1 MKMSGVPF
9 CDSFSTT
16 DTSYIRQNGSFT
28 ASLCRFS
35 TFIFAA
41 NQFDFALIHLDTMT
55 ASLLAG
61 CAHLVLLICPPG
73 FELFIFPL
81 LQDTENGFFMDVNK
95 QVSMVCSQL
104 AQDPKLKG
112 GYNAMGFSQG
122 AQFLRAVAQ
131 RCPSPTMKTLIS
143 VGGQHQGVYGLP
155 RCPGESSHICDIIRK
170 ALNDG
175 AYTDIVQ
182 KHLVQAQYWHD
193 PLNDDLYKKH
203 SLFLADINQE
213 RAVNET
219 YKKNLQLLDKF
230 VLVKFLND
238 TVVDPVDSEWFG
250 FLKTGQAKETETLQE
265 SVLYKEDRLG
275 LAAMDKAGKLVFLA
289 TEGDHLQ
296 FTQEW
301 FKKNLL
307 PFLH

>member
-1 MKMSGVPF
+1 MA
-9 CDSFSTT
+9 
-16 DTSYIRQNGSFT
+16 
-28 ASLCRFS
+28 ASLISF
-35 TFIFAA
+35 
-41 NQFDFALIHLDTMT
+41 
-55 ASLLAG
+55 LLVAP
-61 CAHLVLLICPPG
+61 VLLTAAGPVHGSSNDTVPLVIWHGMGDSCCNPVSMGAIKKMIEGEIPG
-73 FELFIFPL
+73 IYVLSLMIGKNVIE
-81 LQDTENGFFMDVNK
+81 DTENGFFMDVNQ

-104 AQDPKLKG
+104 AQDPKLKA

-131 RCPSPTMKTLIS
+131 RCPSPPMKKLIS

-170 ALNDG
+170 ALNSG
-175 AYTDIVQ
+175 AYTDMVQ

-213 RAVNET
+213 RVINET
-219 YKKNLQLLDKF
+219 YKKNLQQLEKF
-230 VLVKFLND
+230 VMVKFLQD
-238 TVVDPVDSEWFG
+238 TVVDPVDTEWFG
-250 FLKTGQAKETETLQE
+250 FLKTGQAKETETLQQ
-265 SVLYKEDRLG
+265 SVLYTEDRLG

-296 FTQEW
+296 FTKEW
-301 FKKNLL
+301 FDKNLL